1 MNISEK
7 TTDSYY
13 RSLTRNI
20 ILIIVGVSVV
30 PLILITLTIR
40 HFSQTSYQDKVIEHL
55 QVLNKKHKQNIDSF
69 LRERLADIAVLK
81 DSYSLDQLSNDD
93 FLKEKLQSLQ
103 KNSSDALVDL
113 GIVND
118 QGIQIAYAGPYD
130 LKRAHYAEAPWFKE
144 AIQQPSY
151 ISDVFPGLRGI
162 PHFIVAVR
170 GSDNG
175 GKWLLRATVDFDKF
189 NSLVENI
196 RIGETGFAFILN
208 KKGEFQT
215 KPRTEVPPLKDPYLN
230 FLSPGV
236 PENEQE
242 GIVSNSQVD
251 GKSVIHVMSR
261 LKNGDWVL
269 AFQQTESDAY
279 KALYL
284 VRTIS
289 VLIFFVGVIGI
300 IVVAVLLSK
309 RLVKR
314 IRQADQEKEMM
325 NEKFIEAGKLASVG
339 ELAAGIAHEIN
350 NPVAVMLEEAGWIQD
365 LITDAGP
372 ESIPMV
378 DEFQRSLAQIKTQ
391 GVRCKQITHKL
402 LSFARKTD
410 PIPKKVNINDI
421 TNEAISLCEQR
432 VRSGSVKIQAQ
443 FADGLPTIRVSPSE
457 AQQIFINLINNAI
470 DAIEPKGGVVKIS
483 TRQEGDFLV
492 VDVADNGPGI
502 PDYVLTRIFDPFF
515 TTKPVGKGTGLGLSI
530 CYGIVKKLG
539 GDISVNTAEG
549 VGTTFHVKF
558 PIPKARADK
567 TVH

>member
-1 MNISEK
+1 MNTSEK

-20 ILIIVGVSVV
+20 VLIIVGVSVV

-81 DSYSLDQLSNDD
+81 DSYSFDQLANDD
-93 FLKEKLQSLQ
+93 FLKEKLRSLQ
-103 KNSSDALVDL
+103 KTSSDALVDL

-130 LKRAHYAEAPWFKE
+130 LKRAHYAEAPWFKD

-230 FLSPGV
+230 FLSPDARD
-236 PENEQE
+236 NEQE

-251 GKSVIHVMSR
+251 GKAVIHVMSR

-284 VRTIS
+284 VRTVS

-314 IRQADQEKEMM
+314 INR
-325 NEKFIEAGKLASVG
+325 
-339 ELAAGIAHEIN
+339 
-350 NPVAVMLEEAGWIQD
+350 
-365 LITDAGP
+365 
-372 ESIPMV
+372 
-378 DEFQRSLAQIKTQ
+378 
-391 GVRCKQITHKL
+391 
-402 LSFARKTD
+402 
-410 PIPKKVNINDI
+410 
-421 TNEAISLCEQR
+421 
-432 VRSGSVKIQAQ
+432 
-443 FADGLPTIRVSPSE
+443 
-457 AQQIFINLINNAI
+457 
-470 DAIEPKGGVVKIS
+470 
-483 TRQEGDFLV
+483 
-492 VDVADNGPGI
+492 
-502 PDYVLTRIFDPFF
+502 LTR
-515 TTKPVGKGTGLGLSI
+515 K
-530 CYGIVKKLG
+530 
-539 GDISVNTAEG
+539 
-549 VGTTFHVKF
+549 
-558 PIPKARADK
+558 RR
-567 TVH
+567 

>member
-1 MNISEK
+1 MSNEK
-7 TTDSYY
+7 TSGSYY

-81 DSYSLDQLSNDD
+81 DSYTLDQLANDD
-93 FLKEKLQSLQ
+93 FLKEKLHSLQ

-230 FLSPGV
+230 FLSPDV
-236 PENEQE
+236 QENEQE
-242 GIVSNSQVD
+242 GIVSNSQVG
-251 GKSVIHVMSR
+251 GKGVIHVMSR

-284 VRTIS
+284 VRTVS

-300 IVVAVLLSK
+300 VVVAVLLSK

-350 NPVAVMLEEAGWIQD
+350 NPVAVMLEEAGWMQD
-365 LITDAGP
+365 LIADAGP

-378 DEFQRSLAQIKTQ
+378 DEFQRSLNQIKTQ

-410 PIPKKVNINDI
+410 PIPKRVNINDI
-421 TNEAISLCEQR
+421 SREAIALCEQR
-432 VRSGSVKIQAQ
+432 IRSGSVKIHAQ
-443 FADGLPTIRVSPSE
+443 FAEGLPTVSVSPSE

-470 DAIEPKGGVVKIS
+470 DAIEPKGGAVKIS
-483 TRQEGDFLV
+483 TRREGDFV
-492 VDVADNGPGI
+492 FVDVADNGPGI
-502 PDYVLTRIFDPFF
+502 PSYILPRIFDPFF

-530 CYGIVKKLG
+530 CYGIAKKLG

-549 VGTTFHVKF
+549 MGTTFHVKF
-558 PIPKARADK
+558 PISKGQKK
-567 TVH
+567 TTS